1 MRDDFLVIL
10 NLQLFCLTFM
20 HKCRFV
26 LGVITE
32 RPGFVLNVIS
42 LLDDLAAVNDQAV
55 QEVARQYIGA
65 LAEVLIAIPC
75 PPSGGPVP
83 TDRFKHYLPLV
94 HRIISERSIDPT
106 VYVPNNNRTFFC
118 WSKTKQKNKKANSI
132 LFL

>member
-1 MRDDFLVIL
+1 
-10 NLQLFCLTFM
+10 M

-65 LAEVLIAIPC
+65 LAEVLIAIPF

-94 HRIISERSIDPT
+94 HRIISEQSIDPT
-106 VYVPNNNRTFFC
+106 VYVVQIIKLFFLL
-118 WSKTKQKNKKANSI
+118 SKQNKTKKQKS
-132 LFL
+132 